1 MNGKLTDSEWIKKG
15 NEHLHKEEFKE
26 ALKCFQTAINLNSN
40 NAVAWFKKGVVLHQQ
55 KKFDDAYECYDRA
68 LILDPSL
75 EEAEEKRVDLILDA
89 GATKFDEDEID
100 MEEEFLRSEQSP
112 EEWKRYNKKRILREI
127 NNTIIFQIMGILFF
141 LAAIISFVIFI
152 ISFRYAE
159 FIGTPDF
166 GSLVSGLLNTLAG
179 ATWVALARKLGAIAQ
194 FLRDYV
200 PENKS
205 EESKSS

>member
-1 MNGKLTDSEWIKKG
+1 
-15 NEHLHKEEFKE
+15 
-26 ALKCFQTAINLNSN
+26 
-40 NAVAWFKKGVVLHQQ
+40 
-55 KKFDDAYECYDRA
+55 
-68 LILDPSL
+68 
-75 EEAEEKRVDLILDA
+75 
-89 GATKFDEDEID
+89 
-100 MEEEFLRSEQSP
+100 
-112 EEWKRYNKKRILREI
+112 
-127 NNTIIFQIMGILFF
+127 MGILFF

-179 ATWVALARKLGAIAQ
+179 ATWFALARKLGDIAQ

-205 EESKSS
+205 EDSKSS